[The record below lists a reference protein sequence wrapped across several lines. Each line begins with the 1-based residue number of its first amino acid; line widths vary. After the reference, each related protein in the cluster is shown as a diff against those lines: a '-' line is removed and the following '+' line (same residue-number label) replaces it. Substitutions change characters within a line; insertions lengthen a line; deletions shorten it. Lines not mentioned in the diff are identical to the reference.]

1 MGSVIQIQNI
11 SKIYRRNVVD
21 FEYGKLKLHF
31 RERLV
36 HAVKD
41 LSFEV
46 EEGEVFGL
54 LGPNGAG
61 KSTLIKILMTIHYP
75 SKGTASIYGK
85 PYWNVD
91 VKKRIGFLPENPYFY
106 DYLTGE
112 EFLDFYGQLYGM
124 PEEKIEKRIP
134 EVIKMVGLD
143 GYDIEK
149 LPLKGYS
156 KGMIQRIGLAQ
167 AILSD
172 PSLVILDEPLSGL
185 DPIGRKE
192 LRDVILKLKEQG
204 KTIFFSSHILQDVET
219 ICDRVAI
226 LYRGELLN
234 VGSISDLLSTDIT
247 GYEMQIN
254 TDNRELIDELEKKSE
269 KALIHEEEVFL
280 FFPADADINGII
292 QHITQTDGK
301 AQIVSVSPR
310 RETLEDYF
318 IRKIKT
324 GE

>member
-1 MGSVIQIQNI
+1 MSSVIEIQNI
-11 SKIYRRNVVD
+11 SKVYRRNVVD
-21 FEYGKLKLHF
+21 FEYGKLKLRF

-36 HAVKD
+36 HALKD

-61 KSTLIKILMTIHYP
+61 KSTLIKTLMTIHYP
-75 SKGTASIYGK
+75 TSGSALIYGK
-85 PYWNVD
+85 PYWDINI
-91 VKKRIGFLPENPYFY
+91 KKKIGFLPENPYFY

-112 EFLDFYGQLYGM
+112 EFLEFYGKLYEM
-124 PEEKIEKRIP
+124 PEDKIEERIP
-134 EVIKMVGLD
+134 EVLKMVGLD

-156 KGMIQRIGLAQ
+156 KGMIQRIGVAQ
-167 AILSD
+167 AVLSD

-185 DPIGRKE
+185 DPLGRKE

-226 LYRGELLN
+226 LYKGELLN
-234 VGSISDLLSTDIT
+234 VGKMTDLLSTEIT
-247 GYEMQIN
+247 GYEVQLKTN
-254 TDNRELIDELEKKSE
+254 NSSLIKVLEEKAQRALVHEDEL
-269 KALIHEEEVFL
+269 FL
-280 FFPADADINGII
+280 FFSPETDIKGILRQVEQEDKDAQLI
-292 QHITQTDGK
+292 
-301 AQIVSVSPR
+301 SVAPR

-318 IRKIKT
+318 IRKIKM